1 MKVKMAEVESET
13 LREMIHDQLLS
24 VRNRLI
30 HDDVDLDIDGILEAV
45 DMLMQSVVLLDSF
58 VKEFLKMFL
67 LI

>member
-30 HDDVDLDIDGILEAV
+30 HDDVDLDIVGILEAV
-45 DMLMQSVVLLDSF
+45 DMLM
-58 VKEFLKMFL
+58 
-67 LI
+67 